1 MIDIFGFQFDPLAF
15 AYAASTW
22 IPAVLLA
29 ITLHEAAHGWVAD
42 KLGDDTARMQGRVTF
57 NPLKH
62 IDKFGTIILPALLF
76 VLSGGRAM
84 FGWAKPVPVNFARLR
99 HPRRDMVLVAAAGPA
114 MNLVLAIIA
123 ASMLNVILYMEAAWV
138 AWVFQMLVNMV
149 FLNAILCV
157 FNMLPLPPLDGGRV
171 AVGLLPDRLAIPLAR
186 LEPIGMVVVLG
197 AFFILPIIGS
207 QLGTSIDVFGTLVGV
222 PAEGLMRI
230 IFSLV
235 GLPVS
240 V

>member
-1 MIDIFGFQFDPLAF
+1 MEIFGFHFDPIGF

-29 ITLHEAAHGWVAD
+29 ITLHEAAHAWVAD
-42 KLGDDTARMQGRVTF
+42 RLGDETARIQGRVTF

-99 HPRRDMVLVAAAGPA
+99 RPRRDMVLVAAAGPA
-114 MNLVLAIIA
+114 MNLVLAFIA
-123 ASMLNVILYMEAAWV
+123 AAILNVVIYMDGALIS
-138 AWVFQMLVNMV
+138 WVFQMLVNMV

-171 AVGLLPDRLAIPLAR
+171 AVGLLPAQFAIPLAR

-197 AFFILPIIGS
+197 AFFIVPIIGS
-207 QLGTSIDVFGTLVGV
+207 QLGTSIDVFGTLVGG
-222 PAEGLMRI
+222 PANALTRI

>member
-1 MIDIFGFQFDPLAF
+1 MDIFGFQFDPAAF

-29 ITLHEAAHGWVAD
+29 ITLHEAAHAWAAD
-42 KLGDDTARMQGRVTF
+42 KLGDDTARRLGRVTF

-84 FGWAKPVPVNFARLR
+84 FGWAKPVPVNFNRLR
-99 HPRRDMVLVAAAGPA
+99 QPRRDMVLVAAAGPA

-123 ASMLNVILYMEAAWV
+123 AFAMTIVIYQEGVWV
-138 AWVFQMLVNMV
+138 PWTFQMLVNMV
-149 FLNAILCV
+149 FLNAVLCV

-186 LEPIGMVVVLG
+186 LEPVGMVVVLG
-197 AFFILPIIGS
+197 AFFILPLIGS
-207 QLGTSIDVFGTLVGV
+207 QLGTTIDVFGTLVGI
-222 PAEGLMRI
+222 PAQGLMRI

-235 GLPVS
+235 GLPIS